1 MKIETSSFSDWNIST
16 KQTSITL
23 GNLLFP
29 AHQGF
34 SFSVVYSL
42 AVFSLEAIWER

>member
-29 AHQGF
+29 ANQGF

-42 AVFSLEAIWER
+42 VVFSLEAIWER